1 MWGGPIDFMKI
12 VRIILVFVGIA
23 GAYMLGQKSGKIGT
37 RPDECNEDTKV
48 MYKSES
54 FEDYGY
60 GYGYDYAPESKDKAK
75 DKKDAPKKSKKSMGD
90 GWVCPKVEGAGIFG
104 MPSIGKYWWAYLMTL
119 IGLMTQF
126 SFTCAG
132 GLFGAP
138 EGFQRCLNNIKN
150 ARG

>member
-1 MWGGPIDFMKI
+1 MWGGSIDIMKI

-37 RPDECNEDTKV
+37 RPDECDEDSKV

-54 FEDYGY
+54 FEGY
-60 GYGYDYAPESKDKAK
+60 GYGYDYAPESKDKK
-75 DKKDAPKKSKKSMGD
+75 DAPKKDAPKKSKKSMGD

-132 GLFGAP
+132 GLFGPPAA
-138 EGFQRCLNNIKN
+138 FQECLNGLKN
-150 ARG
+150 LRK

>member
-1 MWGGPIDFMKI
+1 MLGGPIDFMKI
-12 VRIILVFVGIA
+12 VRIMLVFIGLA

-37 RPDECNEDTKV
+37 RPDECDDETKV

-54 FEDYGY
+54 FA
-60 GYGYDYAPESKDKAK
+60 DYASEDKK
-75 DKKDAPKKSKKSMGD
+75 DKKDGPKKTKSKKSMGE

-104 MPSIGKYWWAYLMTL
+104 MPSIGKYWWAYLMAL
-119 IGLMTQF
+119 VGLMTQF

-138 EGFQRCLNNIKN
+138 AKFQECLNLAKRN
-150 ARG
+150 RG

>member
-12 VRIILVFVGIA
+12 VRIILVFIGLA

-37 RPDECNEDTKV
+37 RPDECDDEDKV

-54 FEDYGY
+54 FA
-60 GYGYDYAPESKDKAK
+60 DYAPESKDKK
-75 DKKDAPKKSKKSMGD
+75 DKKDAPKKAKSKKSMGE

-104 MPSIGKYWWAYLMTL
+104 MPSIGKYWWAYLMAL
-119 IGLMTQF
+119 VGLMTQF

-138 EGFQRCLNNIKN
+138 AGFQNCINSVKA